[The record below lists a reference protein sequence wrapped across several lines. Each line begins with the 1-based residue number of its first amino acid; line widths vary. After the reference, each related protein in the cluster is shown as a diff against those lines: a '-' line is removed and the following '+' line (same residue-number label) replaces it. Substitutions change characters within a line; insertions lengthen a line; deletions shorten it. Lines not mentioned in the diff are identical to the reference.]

1 MIGDVAFDANLSVA
15 DFEKMANN
23 ELSHLAFAALD
34 VYM

>member
-1 MIGDVAFDANLSVA
+1 MLSDVALDANLSVA
-15 DFEKMANN
+15 DFEKMSHH